1 MTYQKMTEHQKRK
14 LISKLYVDQ
23 KQSFGEIAKEY
34 KTYPNK
40 VRRDAIKYGI
50 SIRSKSDAQK
60 NVLQQGKANH
70 PTKGKKRSEEEKNK
84 ISLGMHQSWNE
95 LSDKER
101 NKRKMQSKK
110 NWNNFSDVQKE
121 NMANAAHIAI
131 RKTSVE
137 GSKLEKFL
145 LKKLIE
151 NNIKVQ
157 FHKEQTLVNTKLQID
172 LYLPETN
179 TAIEVDGPSHFA
191 PVWGQDSLSKNKKY
205 DQKKTGLILG
215 KGMKLIRI
223 QQTGDY
229 SNARALLLYDQ
240 LSKVIDKISNN
251 ETTENLF
258 QIKDQ

>member
-1 MTYQKMTEHQKRK
+1 MTYQKMTDHQKRQ
-14 LISKLYVDQ
+14 LINKLYIGK
-23 KQSFGEIAKEY
+23 KQSFGEIATEY

-50 SIRSKSDAQK
+50 DIRNKSDAQK
-60 NVLQQGKANH
+60 NVLKQGKAKH
-70 PTKGKKRSEEEKNK
+70 PTKGKKRSEAEKDK

-101 NKRKMQSKK
+101 NKRKIQSKK
-110 NWNNFSDVQKE
+110 NWNNFSDIQKE
-121 NMANAAHIAI
+121 NMANAAHVAI

-179 TAIEVDGPSHFA
+179 TAIEVDGPSHFS
-191 PVWGQDSLSKNKKY
+191 PVWGQDSLSKNKRY

-223 QQTGDY
+223 QQAGDY
-229 SNARALLLYDQ
+229 SNARALLLYDK
-240 LSKVIDKISNN
+240 LSKVIRQISDNQTK
-251 ETTENLF
+251 EKLF